1 MDSEKAKWGM
11 SKVMEDPIIDEEE
24 EELMKKMETEF
35 RKINLEDQVEGQ
47 QYHVEGQAEGE
58 YGSNFRKY
66 AHPSF
71 LP

>member
-47 QYHVEGQAEGE
+47 QYHVEDQAEGE
-58 YGSNFRKY
+58 YGST
-66 AHPSF
+66 
-71 LP
+71 

>member
-47 QYHVEGQAEGE
+47 QYHDEGQAEGE
-58 YGSNFRKY
+58 YGST
-66 AHPSF
+66 
-71 LP
+71 

>member
-47 QYHVEGQAEGE
+47 QYDVEGQAEGE
-58 YGSNFRKY
+58 YGST
-66 AHPSF
+66 
-71 LP
+71 

>member
-35 RKINLEDQVEGQ
+35 RNINLEDQLEGQ
-47 QYHVEGQAEGE
+47 QYHVEGQTEGE
-58 YGSNFRKY
+58 YGST
-66 AHPSF
+66 
-71 LP
+71 